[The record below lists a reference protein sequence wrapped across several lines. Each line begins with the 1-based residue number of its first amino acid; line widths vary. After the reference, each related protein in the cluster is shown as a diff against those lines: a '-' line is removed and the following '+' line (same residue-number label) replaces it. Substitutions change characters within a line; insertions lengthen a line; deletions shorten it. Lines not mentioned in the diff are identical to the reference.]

1 MLRVKRMSIGTILT
15 GEDEMLRVEVTSMG
29 RILIGEG
36 SDEST
41 AHEHGNYTDKR

>member
-1 MLRVKRMSIGTILT
+1 MRVQRMSMGTILT
-15 GEDEMLRVEVTSMG
+15 RDDEMLSVEVTSMG